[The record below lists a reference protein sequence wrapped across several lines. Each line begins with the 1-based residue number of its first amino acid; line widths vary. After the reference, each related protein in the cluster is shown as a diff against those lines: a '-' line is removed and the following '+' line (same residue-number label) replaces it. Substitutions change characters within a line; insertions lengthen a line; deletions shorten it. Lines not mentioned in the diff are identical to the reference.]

1 MEAEKEQNTKSKK
14 KNGNGWFCLSCCW
27 IMFFTLLIMLIS
39 EYSHIIMTG
48 SYYEL
53 WNGFSLTGTIGIIYL
68 IILSIA
74 TFIFMKRHS
83 LALVIKERKADRWY
97 PEILIV
103 GIIDIVV
110 IAWRVLPLIYQ
121 TDDIY
126 LRLAG
131 YLGGSLSGAILL
143 YSAVALLIRKRT
155 LKLTRSTSLFIR
167 QYDIYK
173 NRTLLEWEIARRHR
187 IYWML
192 ALGLL
197 ILVCVMYVI
206 WLVDDRFS
214 GNLWWYIVPG
224 ILLVLLAYVSARNH
238 ILSDAGK
245 LVLGIQKLS
254 ENMEPRELMEL
265 PEQSVFY
272 EAACELLQI
281 KRLMDENVEKQ
292 VQAERMK
299 VELITNVS
307 HDLKTPLTSMV
318 GYTELLKKEELNPAA
333 KDYVDIISDKQEKL
347 ADMIQDI
354 FELSKAA
361 SNSEQ
366 LNIETLDMNKLVEQI
381 MTDME
386 DTLNDCEF
394 TYVKKLAEAP
404 LSFRGDNTKMYRVV
418 QNILENTVKYSLAH
432 TRVFVETEA
441 VEGMVRLRVKNT
453 ASYEMDFSP
462 EEILERF
469 ARGDK
474 ARTSEGHGLGLAIA
488 SSLLD
493 NMNGSLYV
501 ETDGDVFK
509 VTVEMKGI

>member
-1 MEAEKEQNTKSKK
+1 M
-14 KNGNGWFCLSCCW
+14 G
-27 IMFFTLLIMLIS
+27 I
-39 EYSHIIMTG
+39 
-48 SYYEL
+48 
-53 WNGFSLTGTIGIIYL
+53 IGI
-68 IILSIA
+68 
-74 TFIFMKRHS
+74 
-83 LALVIKERKADRWY
+83 
-97 PEILIV
+97 
-103 GIIDIVV
+103 VV
-110 IAWRVLPLIYQ
+110 MAWRVLPLIYQ
-121 TDDIY
+121 ATDIY

-143 YSAVALLIRKRT
+143 YSVLALLIRKRT
-155 LKLTRSTSLFIR
+155 LKLTKSTSLFIK
-167 QYDIYK
+167 QYEIYK
-173 NRTLLEWEIARRHR
+173 NRTPLELEIARRHR
-187 IYWML
+187 IYWIL
-192 ALGLL
+192 ALEFL
-197 ILVCVMYVI
+197 ILVIVMYII
-206 WLVDDRFS
+206 WLFDDAS
-214 GNLWWYIVPG
+214 SNLWWYIVPG
-224 ILLVLLAYVSARNH
+224 ILVVFLAYTAARNH

-254 ENMEPRELMEL
+254 ESMELQELMEL
-265 PEQSVFY
+265 PERSVFY
-272 EAACELLQI
+272 EAACDLLQI
-281 KRLMDENVEKQ
+281 KKLMDENVEKQ

-318 GYTELLKKEELNPAA
+318 GYTELLKKEELNPVA

-366 LNIETLDMNKLVEQI
+366 LNIEILDMNKLVEQI

-404 LSFRGDNTKMYRVV
+404 LSFHGDNTKMYRVV

-441 VEGMVRLRVKNT
+441 VGGMVRLRVKNT

-488 SSLLD
+488 SSLID

-509 VTVEMKGI
+509 VTVEMKGRFSL

>member
-1 MEAEKEQNTKSKK
+1 MEAEKDQNTKSKK
-14 KNGNGWFCLSCCW
+14 NNENGWFCLSCCW
-27 IMFFTLLIMLIS
+27 IIFFTLLIMLIS

-53 WNGFSLTGTIGIIYL
+53 WNGFSFTGTIGIIYL

-74 TFIFMKRHS
+74 TFIFMKGHS
-83 LALVIKERKADRWY
+83 LALVIREKKIDSWC
-97 PEILIV
+97 PEILIM
-103 GIIDIVV
+103 GIIGILV

-121 TDDIY
+121 ATDIY

-131 YLGGSLSGAILL
+131 YLVGSLFGAILL
-143 YSAVALLIRKRT
+143 YSALALLIRKRT
-155 LKLTRSTSLFIR
+155 LKLTRSTSLFIK
-167 QYDIYK
+167 QYEIYK
-173 NRTLLEWEIARRHR
+173 NRTPLELEIARRHR
-187 IYWML
+187 IYWIL
-192 ALGLL
+192 ALGFL
-197 ILVCVMYVI
+197 ILVIIMYMI
-206 WLVDDRFS
+206 WLFDDAS
-214 GNLWWYIVPG
+214 SNLWWYIVPE
-224 ILLVLLAYVSARNH
+224 ILLVFLAYASARNH

-254 ENMEPRELMEL
+254 ESMELQELMEL

-272 EAACELLQI
+272 EAACDLLQI
-281 KRLMDENVEKQ
+281 KKLMDENVEKQ

-441 VEGMVRLRVKNT
+441 VGGMVRLRVKNT

-488 SSLLD
+488 SSLID